1 MRNIPYVDLRRQ
13 HVPIKDEILHAVG
26 RVIDSAGFILGEEVE
41 RFERK
46 VAEYCRT
53 EYAIGVN
60 SGTDALFLSLKAYGI
75 GQGDEV
81 ITVPNSFLAT
91 ASSIVAAGARPVFV
105 DVGDDLNINPE
116 LVERKITRSTRAI
129 IPVHLTGRPV
139 DMDPIMRIARA
150 HNLIVVED
158 AAQAIGAEYKG
169 RKVGSIGDCG
179 CFSLHPLK
187 TLNACGDGGVI
198 TTNDQNLHT
207 SLVQLRNIGLK
218 NRDES
223 DTWGYNS
230 RLDAI
235 QAAILTVK
243 LKYLDL
249 WIEQRR
255 SNAKYYIQHLGDV
268 VRVPDDEGA
277 DKPVWHTF
285 VIETEQRDELQEHL
299 ELNGVG
305 TRIHYPIPIHLQ
317 HAAKSLG
324 YQKGDF
330 PVCERQAQT
339 ILSLPVYQGL
349 TKDELAHVVDA
360 VTSFFRMK
368 SRPVSAPRLIPAKA
382 PT

>member
-13 HVPIKDEILHAVG
+13 HVPIKDEILRAVG
-26 RVIDSAGFILGEEVE
+26 RVIDGAAFILGEEVE
-41 RFERK
+41 KFEQK

-53 EYAIGVN
+53 KYAVGVN

-75 GQGDEV
+75 GRGDEV

-91 ASSIVAAGARPVFV
+91 ASSIVAVGAKPVFV
-105 DVGDDLNINPE
+105 DVGDDMNINPDW
-116 LVERKITRSTRAI
+116 VERKITRSTRAI

-158 AAQAIGAEYKG
+158 AAQAVGAEYKG

-179 CFSLHPLK
+179 CFSMHPLK
-187 TLNACGDGGVI
+187 TLNACGDAGVI
-198 TTNDQNLHT
+198 TTNDENLRN

-268 VRVPDDEGA
+268 VRVPEDGGDDR
-277 DKPVWHTF
+277 PVWHTF
-285 VIETEQRDELQEHL
+285 VIQTELRDELQGHL
-299 ELNGVG
+299 ELNGIG
-305 TRIHYPIPIHLQ
+305 TRIHYPIAIHLQ
-317 HAAKSLG
+317 RAAKSLG
-324 YQKGDF
+324 YREGDF

-339 ILSLPVYQGL
+339 ILSLPVYQEL
-349 TKDELAHVVDA
+349 TRDELDRVVDT
-360 VTSFFRMK
+360 VTSFFNARNR
-368 SRPVSAPRLIPAKA
+368 SVSEPRLVAAKA
-382 PT
+382 AE